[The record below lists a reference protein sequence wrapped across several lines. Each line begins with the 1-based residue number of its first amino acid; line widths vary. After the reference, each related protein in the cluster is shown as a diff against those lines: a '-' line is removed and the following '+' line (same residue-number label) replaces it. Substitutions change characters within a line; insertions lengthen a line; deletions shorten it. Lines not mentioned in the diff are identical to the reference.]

1 MTTKD
6 ILKELRRER
15 SLSAQQVADGCE
27 MSLGVYKKYE
37 SGERGVG
44 TPALIKLADFYGV
57 TTDYLLGR
65 TETKPDPV
73 EMLTRIED
81 EQKLVK
87 AYFSLPPQLRANFLQ
102 SLSDALREQEET
114 NITVTQNSA
123 QAIARSRDGD
133 FKPVPDDEQFKG
145 FTIPTDDEIDG

>member
-1 MTTKD
+1 MIGDTLKKLREIKGISRQEVSDKIGITKRT
-6 ILKELRRER
+6 LESYEYGNREPNIE
-15 SLSAQQVADGCE
+15 VIN
-27 MSLGVYKKYE
+27 KF
-37 SGERGVG
+37 
-44 TPALIKLADFYGV
+44 ADFYGV

-65 TETKPDPV
+65 AETKPDPV